1 MESTEKRKGTRE
13 NMRMYPI
20 ATETIIILA
29 LKLSCFKT
37 VISVE
42 LSPT

>member
-13 NMRMYPI
+13 NMMYPI